1 MQFGSNIND
10 KNTFSGIR
18 QNFPI
23 NNEIFYHLNFIIYQL
38 LQLFELSN

>member
-10 KNTFSGIR
+10 KNTFYGIR
-18 QNFPI
+18 QTFPI